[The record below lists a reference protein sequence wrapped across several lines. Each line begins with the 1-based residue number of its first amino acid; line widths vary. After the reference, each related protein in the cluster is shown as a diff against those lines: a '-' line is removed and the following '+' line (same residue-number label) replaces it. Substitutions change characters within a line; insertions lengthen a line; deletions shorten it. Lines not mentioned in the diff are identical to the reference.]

1 VLDQGIALAVWL
13 YSSASRALPASAPS
27 SAVIATANG
36 GDLFVIASLDQ
47 TIYLID
53 APRLEAA
60 DVDRLGTPSG

>member
-1 VLDQGIALAVWL
+1 
-13 YSSASRALPASAPS
+13 
-27 SAVIATANG
+27 VIATANG